1 MSDAMNGGAMGGG
14 AGGVARRDFLVSM
27 GGGAAFLALTPEW
40 AFAASSRNAPL
51 NVALVGVGRHG
62 RLILDELSKFEN
74 AKVTA
79 MCDVVSSRLQGGLRR
94 AQGATGYADHKEM
107 LAKATDIDAV
117 VIATP
122 THLHKEVAIDAIAA
136 GKHVFIEAPLA
147 HTLEDCMAI
156 AGAARSTGKVVH
168 VGLYARSNPIYKL
181 ARTFFRSDSV
191 RDLVSMRAQ
200 HNRKNTWRVPVSD
213 AKDEKAL
220 NWRLDPD
227 VSIGLPGE
235 LGCHQIDVF
244 NWYLGRYPVSV
255 SGTGSIRMHNDG
267 RTIPDTT
274 HATYLFDDG
283 ARLDW
288 SATLANSYEGQY
300 EVLYGT
306 NAAIKL
312 AWTAAWMFKEADAPT
327 QGWEVYANRQRF
339 HTDEGITLIADA
351 TKLASQG
358 KLKEGVG
365 LPNPP
370 VYYALGDFLDAITNS
385 TPAVVTAEEGLRAT
399 AISILAN
406 QAITQG
412 KTIEIDAES
421 FRV

>member
-1 MSDAMNGGAMGGG
+1 MHDASQSTRLD
-14 AGGVARRDFLVSM
+14 RREFLAAS
-27 GGGAAFLALTPEW
+27 GLAGAAILALTPEW
-40 AFAASSRNAPL
+40 SFGATLRNEPL
-51 NVALVGVGRHG
+51 NIALIGVGRHG
-62 RLILDELSKFEN
+62 RTLLDELAKFEN

-79 MCDVVSSRLQGGLRR
+79 LCDTVPSRLQGGLRR
-94 AQGATGYADHKEM
+94 AQGATGYADHKE
-107 LAKATDIDAV
+107 LLSKATDVSAV
-117 VIATP
+117 IIATP
-122 THLHKEVAIDAIAA
+122 THLHREIALDAIAA

-147 HTLEDCMAI
+147 HTAEDCAAI
-156 AGAARSTGKVVH
+156 ARAARGASKVVH

-181 ARTFFRSDSV
+181 ARTFFRSDAV
-191 RDLVSMRAQ
+191 RDLVTMRAQ
-200 HNRKNTWRVPVSD
+200 HNRKNSWRVPVTD
-213 AKDEKAL
+213 PKDEKAL
-220 NWRLDPD
+220 NWRLDPE

-235 LGCHQIDVF
+235 LGCHQLDVF
-244 NWYLGRYPVSV
+244 HWYTGRYPASV
-255 SGTGSIRMHNDG
+255 SGTGSIRLHNDG

-274 HATYLFDDG
+274 HATYMFDDG
-283 ARLDW
+283 TRLDW

-300 EVLYGT
+300 ETLYGT

-370 VYYALGDFLDAITNS
+370 AYYAMGDFIDAIANGK
-385 TPAVVTAEEGLRAT
+385 PAVVSAEEGLRAT
-399 AISILAN
+399 VVAIMAN
-406 QAITQG
+406 RAIAEG
-412 KTIEIDAES
+412 KALEIGPDA
-421 FRV
+421 FKI

>member
-1 MSDAMNGGAMGGG
+1 MLGTDFAHLSGGSPSNGRRQFIKTAGAT
-14 AGGVARRDFLVSM
+14 GVAI
-27 GGGAAFLALTPEW
+27 LALTPEW
-40 AFAASSRNAPL
+40 SFARGLAADPI
-51 NVALVGVGRHG
+51 NVAVIGAGRHA
-62 RLILDELSKFEN
+62 RAILDELSKFEN

-79 MCDVVSSRLQGGLRR
+79 ICDIVPSRLSAALRR
-94 AQGATGYADHKEM
+94 VQGATGYADHKDL
-107 LAKATDIDAV
+107 LAKATDVTV
-117 VIATP
+117 VFVVTP
-122 THLHKEVAIDAIAA
+122 THTHKEISLDAIAA
-136 GKHVFIEAPLA
+136 GKHVFIEAPMA
-147 HTLEDCMAI
+147 HTIEDCAEI
-156 AGAARSTGKVVH
+156 ARAARSSSKVVH

-191 RDLVSMRAQ
+191 RDLVTMRAQ
-200 HNRKNTWRVPVSD
+200 SNRKNEWRVPVSD
-213 AKDEKAL
+213 PKDDRAL
-220 NWRLDPD
+220 NWRLDPE

-235 LGCHQIDVF
+235 FGCHQVDVF
-244 NWYLGRYPVSV
+244 NWYLGKYPVSV
-255 SGTGSIRMHNDG
+255 SGTGSIRLHKDG
-267 RTIPDTT
+267 RKVPDTT
-274 HATYLFDDG
+274 HATFLFEDG

-339 HTDEGITLIADA
+339 HNDEGITLIADA

-370 VYYALGDFLDAITNS
+370 VYYAIGDFIDAIANAK
-385 TPAVVTAEEGLRAT
+385 PAVVSADEGLRAT

-406 QAITQG
+406 KAVLDG
-412 KTIEIDAES
+412 SRIDIS
-421 FRV
+421 PDSLKV

>member
-1 MSDAMNGGAMGGG
+1 MLENENQNGPTAGASLGRREFMLTT
-14 AGGVARRDFLVSM
+14 GVA
-27 GGGAAFLALTPEW
+27 GAAALALTPEW
-40 AFAASSRNAPL
+40 AFAGALGNEPI
-51 NVALVGVGRHG
+51 NVAVVGAGRHA
-62 RLILDELSKFEN
+62 RSILDELAKFEN
-74 AKVTA
+74 VKISAI
-79 MCDVVSSRLQGGLRR
+79 CDIVSSRLSAALRR
-94 AQGATGYADHKEM
+94 VQGATGYTDHKEM
-107 LAKATDIDAV
+107 LAKAADVTAV
-117 VIATP
+117 FVVTP
-122 THLHKEVAIDAIAA
+122 THTHKGIAIDAMAA

-147 HTLEDCMAI
+147 HTIEDCAEI
-156 AGAARSTGKVVH
+156 ARAARSSSKVVH
-168 VGLYARSNPIYKL
+168 VGFYARSNPIYKL

-200 HNRKNTWRVPVSD
+200 SNRKNEWRVPVSD

-220 NWRLDPD
+220 NWRLDPE

-235 LGCHQIDVF
+235 FGSHQIDVF
-244 NWYLGRYPVSV
+244 NWYLGKYPISV
-255 SGTGSIRMHNDG
+255 SGSGSIRLHKDG

-274 HATYLFDDG
+274 HATFMFEDG

-288 SATLANSYEGQY
+288 SGTLANSYEGQY

-339 HTDEGITLIADA
+339 HNDEGITLIADA

-370 VYYALGDFLDAITNS
+370 VYYAIGDFVDAIANS
-385 TPAVVTAEEGLRAT
+385 KPAVVTAEEGFRAT
-399 AISILAN
+399 AIAILAN
-406 QAITQG
+406 QAVMKG
-412 KTIEIDAES
+412 GTIPIDAVS
-421 FRV
+421 FKV

>member
-1 MSDAMNGGAMGGG
+1 MSGSESQRSSIDRREFMLST
-14 AGGVARRDFLVSM
+14 GVA
-27 GGGAAFLALTPEW
+27 GAAALALTPEW
-40 AFAASSRNAPL
+40 SFAALTRAEPVNIAIIG
-51 NVALVGVGRHG
+51 AGRHA
-62 RLILDELSKFEN
+62 RAMLDEIAKFEN
-74 AKVTA
+74 ARVTA
-79 MCDVVSSRLQGGLRR
+79 ICDVVPSRLQAALRR
-94 AQGATGYADHKEM
+94 VQGATGYADHKEL
-107 LAKATDIDAV
+107 LAKATDVTAV
-117 VIATP
+117 LVVTP
-122 THLHKEVAIDAIAA
+122 THTHKSIAIDAITA

-147 HTLEDCMAI
+147 HTIEDCVEI
-156 AGAARSTGKVVH
+156 ARAARSSSKVVQ

-191 RDLVSMRAQ
+191 RDLVTMRAQ
-200 HNRKNTWRVPVSD
+200 SNRKTEWRVPVSD

-235 LGCHQIDVF
+235 LGCHQIDVIS
-244 NWYLGRYPVSV
+244 WYIGKYPTSV
-255 SGTGSIRMHNDG
+255 SGTGSIRLHKDG

-274 HATYLFDDG
+274 HATFMFEDG

-288 SATLANSYEGQY
+288 SATIASSYEGQY

-306 NAAIKL
+306 NATIKL

-339 HTDEGITLIADA
+339 HNDEGITLIADA

-370 VYYALGDFLDAITNS
+370 VYYAIGDFVDAIANGK
-385 TPAVVTAEEGLRAT
+385 PPVVTAEEGLRAT
-399 AISILAN
+399 AIAILAN
-406 QAITQG
+406 QAVLGG
-412 KTIEIDAES
+412 KTIEISDETLK
-421 FRV
+421 V